1 VRHDEAVPSV
11 LQPPGGLLD
20 QQRRPRAIRL
30 AGQVDWYVVAAGRF
44 ERVGC
49 GDVSEADLR
58 AVGRELRDSGLL
70 ACVAKPPGLENYLG
84 KADWGTKRI
93 LRSSKLKTPIAP
105 KLRWVAKGSRLAVLP
120 GRGTVWV
127 DDEHIFKV
135 DDTVPLPWTEPLVEL
150 VVVRPAAVYAAMKTL
165 VGPDGPKRAAVHV
178 TS

>member
-1 VRHDEAVPSV
+1 VPTAI
-11 LQPPGGLLD
+11 QPPGGLVD
-20 QQRRPRAIRL
+20 QQRRPRVIRL
-30 AGQVDWYVVAAGRF
+30 AEKVDWYVVAAGRF

-58 AVGRELRDSGLL
+58 AVGRQLGDTGLF
-70 ACVAKPPGLENYLG
+70 ACVARPPGLENYLR

-93 LRSSKLKTPIAP
+93 MRSARMTTPVAP

-135 DDTVPLPWTEPLVEL
+135 GDTVPLPWTEPLVSL
-150 VVVRPAAVYAAMKTL
+150 VVVRPAAVFAAMKVL
-165 VGPDGPKRAAVHV
+165 VGPNGPKRALVPV
-178 TS
+178 TG